1 MALKRFMNTQQ
12 VDVADFK
19 MLSFHSFIGPQVTI
33 QQRKIAK
40 IILGEIFD
48 LVIWRIKARN
58 TKPGGG
64 GYMRRNP
71 NGISIH
77 ETS

>member
-1 MALKRFMNTQQ
+1 MNTQQ

-48 LVIWRIKARN
+48 LVIWTIKARN
-58 TKPGGG
+58 TKPGGRV
-64 GYMRRNP
+64 YEKKSKRD
-71 NGISIH
+71 
-77 ETS
+77 